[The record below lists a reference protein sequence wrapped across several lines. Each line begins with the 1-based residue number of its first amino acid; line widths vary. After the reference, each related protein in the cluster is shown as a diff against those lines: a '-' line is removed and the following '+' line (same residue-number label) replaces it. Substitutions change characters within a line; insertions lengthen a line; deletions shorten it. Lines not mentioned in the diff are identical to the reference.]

1 MDLKS
6 GNKWG
11 RGWFG
16 RSEGKKQ
23 TSVWYKREGERGSMN
38 LLENAV
44 KADIMLSGGD
54 FDELA
59 YRCEVINETEDNA
72 AKMYGILGAYTGN
85 IEANIKLTLISMLYS
100 TGHIE
105 YWMEAIGKSR
115 GLLDRLIGAI
125 AERVNNST
133 QNRYVEAGSNIV
145 LQQAV
150 QYFTNYKV
158 YGTYQTM
165 GYAISFDDGS
175 GSHKFIYS
183 DQGYKLWDYKFA
195 YVIEQDKEVIL
206 RKRWYNPESSNDR
219 AVLIDE
225 LSEHKG
231 RLIIERR

>member
-1 MDLKS
+1 
-6 GNKWG
+6 
-11 RGWFG
+11 
-16 RSEGKKQ
+16 
-23 TSVWYKREGERGSMN
+23 MN

-59 YRCEVINETEDNA
+59 YRCEVINEIDDNA
-72 AKMYGILGAYTGN
+72 AKMYGILGTYTGN
-85 IEANIKLTLISMLYS
+85 IEANIKLILISMLYS
-100 TGHIE
+100 TGHID
-105 YWMEAIGKSR
+105 YWMKAIGRSK
-115 GLLDRLIGAI
+115 GLLSRLIDTT
-125 AERVNNST
+125 RTMVNTST
-133 QNRYVEAGSNIV
+133 SNRYVEAGRNIV

-150 QYFTNYKV
+150 QWFTNYKV
-158 YGTYQTM
+158 HGAYQTM

-206 RKRWYNPESSNDR
+206 RKRWYNPESSDDR
-219 AVLIDE
+219 KALIDE